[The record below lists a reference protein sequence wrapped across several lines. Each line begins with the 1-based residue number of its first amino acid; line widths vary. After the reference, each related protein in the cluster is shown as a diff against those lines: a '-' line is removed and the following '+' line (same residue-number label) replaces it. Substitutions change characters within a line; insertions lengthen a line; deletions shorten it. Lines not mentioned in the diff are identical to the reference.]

1 MTAHRLAVMLILS
14 FAVGNLIT
22 RELCCVF
29 QLLDTSIVAFVLIV
43 FGKLVTSALPALF
56 LPEKD

>member
-1 MTAHRLAVMLILS
+1 MLILS